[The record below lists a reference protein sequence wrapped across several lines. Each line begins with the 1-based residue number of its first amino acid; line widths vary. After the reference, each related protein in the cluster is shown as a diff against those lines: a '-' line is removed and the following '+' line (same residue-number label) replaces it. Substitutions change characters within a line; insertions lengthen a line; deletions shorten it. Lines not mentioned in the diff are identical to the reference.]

1 MSSSASK
8 AVNDLIMLHRM
19 RGTATENGPLQDL
32 PTVDGRIKSRRLTNS
47 QGIIW
52 VFPDEMRGL
61 LARIRSLQPTDFQIH
76 STPKIDDN
84 GDLVHAEGIV
94 PVGYLGGRR
103 TDHPVT
109 LRTRIHPETGEELHG
124 IHMPRLAVVGLGS
137 SRRAIRTPLH
147 AEMRDF
153 IDSLGSDHHPDGVE
167 LGPSEVRHVWG
178 LITDHREDVGPGHTH
193 KVTRNADNQPF
204 TTREWR
210 LGKMPSALGSTPVVL
225 RAFWNPGKS
234 KPHAMTIISGLH
246 ANPTRTSRLEQS
258 APATAPASSR
268 TADAPASAPSVP
280 GRTTPRPAG
289 SDAPA
294 GAPAGAPSVPGR
306 TPRQVSGADQ
316 AAGRE
321 PRPPSSRE
329 LARSFA
335 KAKISRR
342 EFGDRARRIIQGAL
356 ASETARNVSRIATTA
371 SNDPTTP
378 LTAER
383 AIHTADTLAQQLKP
397 ESMGRSM
404 AFPFAIWPQQS
415 LSKGEK
421 PWEKPEAKDKANIA
435 KNKKKWGR
443 SRAAATRKFGE
454 KNSYVKNMWAAR
466 HYKKHGGKWEKP

>member
-1 MSSSASK
+1 MSSLASK
-8 AVNDLIMLHRM
+8 AVKDEIMKQR
-19 RGTATENGPLQDL
+19 RRRTATESGPLQDL
-32 PTVDGRIKSRRLTNS
+32 PTTAGRKKSGQLTNS
-47 QGIIW
+47 EGIIW
-52 VFPDEMRGL
+52 IRPDEMHAL
-61 LARIRSLQPTDFQIH
+61 LARIKSLPATDLQIH
-76 STPKIDDN
+76 STPKTDNN
-84 GDLVHAEGIV
+84 GDLVHAEGTV
-94 PVGYLGGRR
+94 PVGYLGGHK

-109 LRTRIHPETGEELHG
+109 LRTRINPETGEELHG

-153 IDSLGSDHHPDGVE
+153 IDSLGSEHHPDGVE
-167 LGPSEVRHVWG
+167 LEPSEVRHVWG
-178 LITDHREDVGPGHTH
+178 VITDHREDVGPGHTI
-193 KVTRNADNQPF
+193 KVRHDEDQRPY
-204 TTREWR
+204 TTREWH
-210 LGKMPSALGSTPVVL
+210 LGRMPSALGPTPVVL
-225 RAFWNPGKS
+225 RAFWNPGKG
-234 KPHAMTIISGLH
+234 KPHAMTIISGRH
-246 ANPTRTSRLEQS
+246 ANPTRTSRVERS
-258 APATAPASSR
+258 APSTAPASSR
-268 TADAPASAPSVP
+268 AADAPASAPSVP
-280 GRTTPRPAG
+280 GRTTPRQAG

-316 AAGRE
+316 AAGRA
-321 PRPPSSRE
+321 PRPPSSSD

-335 KAKISRR
+335 KANITRR
-342 EFGDRARRIIQGAL
+342 KFGESVKRTIEGVI
-356 ASETARNVSRIATTA
+356 ASEAARNVTRIANEA
-371 SNDPTTP
+371 SKDPTTP

-383 AIHTADTLAQQLKP
+383 GIHTAEAVAQELKP
-397 ESMGRSM
+397 KAMGRSM